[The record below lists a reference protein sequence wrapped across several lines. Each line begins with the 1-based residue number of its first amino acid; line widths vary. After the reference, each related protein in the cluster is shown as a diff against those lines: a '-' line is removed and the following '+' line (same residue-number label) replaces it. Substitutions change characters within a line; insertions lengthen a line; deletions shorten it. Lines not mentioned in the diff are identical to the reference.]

1 MKRCWDWGEDVSRG
15 VCSCCWLCL
24 DVPFRAQLST
34 SGPSWENER
43 FRLTAQKWD
52 SVLNPAITLGNQPF
66 QHDTCCKHQD
76 SSRINQ
82 RKVRASVTA
91 QVGRST
97 GAPATGERKKTTHTV
112 FGKSSHIGTPQVWGN
127 NLKLQYHWAH
137 RLSRNL
143 EPKLLGWLC
152 GIRFM
157 WNTLQTVP
165 FRTIIAFLRTIMYY
179 VWCIIYSGGYWF
191 IKESWANRQ
200 VIVWTV
206 VMSNN
211 KGYNLHSYSVFKL
224 MSYPVWN
231 PALGFLFLCF
241 LILENTAWVY
251 NLPLR
256 YVAP

>member
-1 MKRCWDWGEDVSRG
+1 MR
-15 VCSCCWLCL
+15 LC
-24 DVPFRAQLST
+24 
-34 SGPSWENER
+34 
-43 FRLTAQKWD
+43 
-52 SVLNPAITLGNQPF
+52 LNPAITPGYQPF
-66 QHDTCCKHQD
+66 QDDTCCIHQD
-76 SSRINQ
+76 SSRRNQ
-82 RKVRASVTA
+82 RKVRAPAIA
-91 QVGRST
+91 QAGGSREI
-97 GAPATGERKKTTHTV
+97 PATGEHKKTTHTGFV
-112 FGKSSHIGTPQVWGN
+112 KQSRTGTPQVWGN
-127 NLKLQYHWAH
+127 NLKLQYRQAH

-143 EPKLLGWLC
+143 EPKQLGWLC
-152 GIRFM
+152 GIHFM

-191 IKESWANRQ
+191 IKESWANCQ

-231 PALGFLFLCF
+231 PALGSLFLCF
-241 LILENTAWVY
+241 LIFENTARFY